1 MDTLRNFSVFTIEP
15 LISSSFPQET
25 ILSREPATPRM
36 NRTNSIIS
44 ERGELTPKM
53 KRENS
58 PVIPNTRNH
67 SVDVVIKLH
76 EEHDEI
82 TSQENWKAPKREE
95 SIDNNVALETMEMD
109 KPKSDSPEKDNAAK
123 PDKSSSKL
131 ADSNESLEGNAS
143 KQNVESIYANG
154 SFDNNECQDDSVVS
168 DSDDMKKL
176 CEESEISDAE
186 KLYSTVNRP
195 PFPRNDHS
203 TTNEHTAE
211 SKPEHK
217 VSENASEE
225 LGAIRRPLEKEAAEP
240 HKEKEKKLSLK
251 NKSKIF
257 RNTLNRKKKD
267 SSKLSASMQSLDI
280 VPKEEEEQIAAPLQ
294 REVHRFVI
302 SYLCSAVVKPPL
314 KAKHV
319 EKCLKQYQKEVGK
332 KQKITDLSSL
342 GNKLLLQIVTDEGIT
357 MADIRNPNAFRR
369 HFPISTIDGFITHPE
384 NPDCFAF
391 STTVPGDEQHKYHVF
406 YKVREN
412 TSVIKE
418 AFDHLKQMQ
427 RRF

>member
-1 MDTLRNFSVFTIEP
+1 MFSTEQ

-25 ILSREPATPRM
+25 VLSREAATPRM

-44 ERGELTPKM
+44 ERGELTPKI

-58 PVIPNTRNH
+58 PVIPNIRSHT
-67 SVDVVIKLH
+67 VDVVVKMH
-76 EEHDEI
+76 ESHDEI
-82 TSQENWKAPKREE
+82 ASQENCKALKREE
-95 SIDNNVALETMEMD
+95 LIDSNAANESTETD
-109 KPKSDSPEKDNAAK
+109 QPKSDCEKSGNAAK
-123 PDKSSSKL
+123 ADESCSKL
-131 ADSNESLEGNAS
+131 AASNKSLEGIDN
-143 KQNVESIYANG
+143 KRDVESIYANG
-154 SFDNNECQDDSVVS
+154 SFDINDCQNDSEVS

-176 CEESEISDAE
+176 CEENEVNDAE
-186 KLYSTVNRP
+186 NLYSTVKRP
-195 PFPRNDHS
+195 PLPRNEHS
-203 TTNEHTAE
+203 TTNDYATE
-211 SKPEHK
+211 SEPEHK
-217 VSENASEE
+217 VSENGSEE
-225 LGAIRRPLEKEAAEP
+225 LGAIRRPLQNEAAEP

-280 VPKEEEEQIAAPLQ
+280 VPKEVEEQIPSPLQ

-406 YKVREN
+406 YKAREN